1 MHHPARKTDPVSSH
15 EAADHV
21 VGSGLAK
28 AQQDQAEAAVYAHP
42 GRTSL
47 ELSTMCALDRYTL
60 ARRLPELEDAGRVHR
75 GPIRQCDIS
84 KRKAMEW
91 HPGPKPT
98 PAAPLRQ
105 PTRTQKEPQP

>member
-1 MHHPARKTDPVSSH
+1 MHHPARKTDPESSH

-21 VGSGLAK
+21 VSSGLAG
-28 AQQDQAEAAVYAHP
+28 AQQDQAEAVVREHP
-42 GRTSL
+42 GLTSL
-47 ELSTMCALDRYTL
+47 ELSTMCDLDRYTL

-75 GPIRQCDIS
+75 GEIRTCSIS
-84 KRKAMEW
+84 YRKAMEW

-105 PTRTQKEPQP
+105 PTRTQEDPQP